1 MTVGFSSRDWDPG
14 KINYSI
20 IIEILVINI
29 FFTLR
34 MGVHWPFFY
43 FRGSSGPVLYP
54 AISDG
59 NKNRE

>member
-1 MTVGFSSRDWDPG
+1 MTVGFSLRDWDPREDQLFYYYWNFG
-14 KINYSI
+14 DKY
-20 IIEILVINI
+20 

-34 MGVHWPFFY
+34 LVAHWPFFY
-43 FRGSSGPVLYP
+43 IRGSSGPVLYP